1 MPVKFWHTSLR
12 FRFFLSYLITTVS
25 SILPTRHFESN
36 WHLAI
41 IYIILNWNVR
51 LYLCYS
57 GNDME
62 ILTYKSG
69 GFQPRI
75 PKSTY
80 SCSFWWIYFLI
91 HSILPTKNPILTSL
105 QCINQ
110 VIFRMIDFSIIDFES
125 LLFSSVLFQIPIWM
139 YLLDI
144 TDSIGLNAFKWHKM
158 TEALTVDGPFWIYY
172 QIGSQGFCIPLL
184 LWRFFC
190 VKTDAKSVTK

>member
-1 MPVKFWHTSLR
+1 
-12 FRFFLSYLITTVS
+12 
-25 SILPTRHFESN
+25 
-36 WHLAI
+36 
-41 IYIILNWNVR
+41 
-51 LYLCYS
+51 
-57 GNDME
+57 ME

-69 GFQPRI
+69 SFQPRI

-80 SCSFWWIYFLI
+80 SCSFWWIYFLV
-91 HSILPTKNPILTSL
+91 HPILPTKNPILTSL

-158 TEALTVDGPFWIYY
+158 TEALSFSSCQRNLIKIFQIDGMIALILKMYLIFLWD
-172 QIGSQGFCIPLL
+172 LL
-184 LWRFFC
+184 NGQ
-190 VKTDAKSVTK
+190 K